1 MAAAGITTGDALN
14 QGHWIQGKTQV
25 LTQNRDLN
33 GVLETKRRRET
44 QINMN
49 PLFLLEREV

>member
-1 MAAAGITTGDALN
+1 MAAAGIATGNALN

-33 GVLETKRRRET
+33 GILETKRRRET
-44 QINMN
+44 RINMN
-49 PLFLLEREV
+49 PLFLQERQV

>member
-1 MAAAGITTGDALN
+1 MAAAGIATGNALN

-44 QINMN
+44 WISMN
-49 PLFLLEREV
+49 PPFLLEREV